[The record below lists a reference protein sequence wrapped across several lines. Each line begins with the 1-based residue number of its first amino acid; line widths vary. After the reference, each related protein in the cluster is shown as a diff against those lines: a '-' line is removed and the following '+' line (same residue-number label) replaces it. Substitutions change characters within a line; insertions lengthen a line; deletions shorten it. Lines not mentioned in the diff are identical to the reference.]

1 MHQTGPG
8 SERTFERENKN
19 NKENEGS
26 EQCAPDVKPSRK
38 HAPTLADTGDGI
50 LDVSPLSGAGEGRA
64 DFGLVTPV
72 RSDASEGVVRGRAS
86 VMLPLLSGVLGRTWA
101 LPLHAPQGSALTKVG
116 GSPPP
121 PSPFPLPKTVL

>member
-72 RSDASEGVVRGRAS
+72 RSDASEGCGAGAGVGYVAPIEWSPRSDLGPSAACPPRLRPNKSWRQPAS
-86 VMLPLLSGVLGRTWA
+86 PVPASITED
-101 LPLHAPQGSALTKVG
+101 SA
-116 GSPPP
+116 
-121 PSPFPLPKTVL
+121 